1 MIWGAVFGDII
12 GSYHEAHCTKNYG
25 FELHEES
32 AFTDDTVL
40 TAAVC
45 KAIVLDSRPVSFYR
59 LNARALEYA
68 AQYKQFYSYYP
79 NAGYGQMFS
88 EWARERGFSRRR
100 RDTEKYTGFLRS
112 SA

>member
-12 GSYHEAHCTKNYG
+12 GSYYETHCTKDID
-25 FELHEES
+25 FEFRRES
-32 AFTDDTVL
+32 AFTDDTVM

-45 KAIVLDSRPVSFYR
+45 KAITLDSRPVPFLR

-68 AQYKQFYSYYP
+68 AQYKQFYSFYP

-88 EWARERGFSRRR
+88 DWARERGFSRQ
-100 RDTEKYTGFLRS
+100 RS
-112 SA
+112 YGSVKEDHQ